1 MESTNI
7 KYLSKIC
14 CENSLSVMILTPG
27 LKVLKVDSIPLMI
40 LEVNFDL
47 RDIQGLLELPLF
59 PDSLLQDGSVSGNSL
74 ASSLLLAIGPLA
86 VILFPTRVIKYPVAL
101 LLSMDVIA
109 IILRPVSPFVNAL
122 AVHQSIFPPTA
133 EKRLVGEIYLTLAI
147 WSEVCYVHPS
157 IVLSP
162 IFVLY
167 HSQTQLIILDQ
178 NSRDVFIILEDELS
192 FLGVR
197 IVPFSLKGE
206 LFLLV
211 FV

>member
-7 KYLSKIC
+7 KYLSEIC
-14 CENSLSVMILTPG
+14 CANSLSVMILTPG